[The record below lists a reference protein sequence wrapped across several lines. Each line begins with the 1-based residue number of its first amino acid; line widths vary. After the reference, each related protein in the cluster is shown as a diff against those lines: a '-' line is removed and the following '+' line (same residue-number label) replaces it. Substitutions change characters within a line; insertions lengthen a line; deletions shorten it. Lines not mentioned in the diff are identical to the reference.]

1 MASTKAK
8 GATRLGRDSQAKRL
22 GVKIFGG
29 SNTPAGAVLVRQR
42 GTKFHPG
49 KNVRRAG
56 DDSLFSMIPGVVRF
70 QTRRIAHLR
79 GQRIS
84 RTFVHVEP
92 TSKK

>member
-8 GATRLGRDSQAKRL
+8 GATRLGRDSEAKRL

-29 SNTPAGAVLVRQR
+29 SRASAGSVLVRQR
-42 GTKFHPG
+42 GTVFHPG
-49 KNVRRAG
+49 RNVKRGG
-56 DDSLFSMIPGVVRF
+56 DDTLFSMADGIVQFKTKKIPHLQGK
-70 QTRRIAHLR
+70 RIK
-79 GQRIS
+79 